1 MKRKVSIILI
11 SILAFIGL
19 TACSPEDIAAWNS
32 LRPVQQQQVISALNP
47 AGSHRELGKA
57 MAMEAGY
64 SEKEFNC
71 LDNVINRESAWF
83 IVANKGGS
91 SAFGI
96 PQAMLSVHKSVNNPV
111 WKSSP
116 TLQIQWLFQYA
127 KDRYGSFC
135 AAWDYKARVGW
146 Y

>member
-19 TACSPEDIAAWNS
+19 SSCTPEQMQVWNS

-96 PQAMLSVHKSVNNPV
+96 PQALAMHSETTTAI
-111 WKSSP
+111 WRSSP
-116 TLQIQWLFQYA
+116 TLQIEWLFNYSLS
-127 KDRYGSFC
+127 RYGSFC
-135 AAWDYKARVGW
+135 KAWNFKRSSGW

>member
-96 PQAMLSVHKSVNNPV
+96 PQALAMHSETTTAI
-111 WKSSP
+111 WRSSP
-116 TLQIQWLFQYA
+116 TLQIEWLFQYSTG
-127 KDRYGSFC
+127 RYGSFC
-135 AAWDYKARVGW
+135 NAWAFKNKMGW